1 MYKHILVPTDGT
13 PIADKAVD
21 AGIAYAKEAGARV
34 TLFTAVPEYDVPG
47 EAEFMSRQAISLEEH
62 NRRSDKAAGGILAPA
77 AARACAAG
85 VEFDTDFAQSNR
97 PYRAIIG
104 AAESHGCDA
113 IFMSSHG
120 RSGLAKMWHGS
131 ETEGVLTHSSIPTL
145 VYR

>member
-1 MYKHILVPTDGT
+1 MYKHILIPTDGT

-21 AGIAYAKEAGARV
+21 AGIAYAKEVGAKV

-47 EAEFMSRQAISLEEH
+47 EAEFIARQAISLEEH
-62 NRRSDKAAGGILAPA
+62 ERRSDKLAGSILGPA
-77 AARACAAG
+77 AARAAAAG
-85 VEFDTDFAQSNR
+85 VDFDTDYAQNNR
-97 PYRAIIG
+97 PYRAIVG

-120 RSGLAKMWHGS
+120 RSGLARMWHGS

>member
-1 MYKHILVPTDGT
+1 MYKHILIPTDGT

-21 AGIAYAKEAGARV
+21 AGIAYAREVGARV

-47 EAEFMSRQAISLEEH
+47 EAEFMSRQAISLAEH
-62 NRRSDKAAGGILAPA
+62 ERRSKRQASGILAPA
-77 AARACAAG
+77 QERARAAG
-85 VEFDTDFAQSNR
+85 VEVDTDFAQSNL

-104 AAESHGCDA
+104 AAQSHGCDA

-120 RSGLAKMWHGS
+120 RSGLSKMWHGS
-131 ETEGVLTHSSIPTL
+131 ETEGVLTHSAIPTV

>member
-1 MYKHILVPTDGT
+1 MYKHILIPTDGT
-13 PIADKAVD
+13 PTADKAVD
-21 AGIAYAKEAGARV
+21 AGIAYAREVGARV
-34 TLFTAVPEYDVPG
+34 TLFTAVPEYQVPN
-47 EAEFMSRQAISLEEH
+47 EADLMARRVISIEEH
-62 NRRSDKAAGGILAPA
+62 NRRVKMQAGGILAPA
-77 AARACAAG
+77 EERAQAAG
-85 VEFDTDFAQSNR
+85 VEVDTDFAQNDR

-131 ETEGVLTHSSIPTL
+131 ETEGVLTHSAIPTL